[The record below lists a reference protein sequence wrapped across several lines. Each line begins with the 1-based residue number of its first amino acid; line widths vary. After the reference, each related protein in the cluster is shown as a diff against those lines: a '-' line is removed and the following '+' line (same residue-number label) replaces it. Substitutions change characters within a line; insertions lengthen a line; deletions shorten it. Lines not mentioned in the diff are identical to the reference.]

1 MSTYHV
7 YILASRSRR
16 LYIGVTNDLRRR
28 IHQHKAGE
36 IAGFTERYNINRL
49 VHFESFTDIRDA
61 KKREK
66 QLKGWLRQRKIDLI
80 ESHNP
85 EWEDLA
91 DRIGL
96 PESAVSAA
104 SG

>member
-36 IAGFTERYNINRL
+36 IAGFTKRYNINRL
-49 VHFESFTDIRDA
+49 IHFEAFTDIRDA

-85 EWEDLA
+85 GWEDLA

-96 PESAVSAA
+96 PESAGSAA